1 MNKKILSLTL
11 LFAALNTG
19 MIFAVSNISIAQAK
33 AIAQKK
39 VPGGTVT
46 SISLD
51 YEKNRAIYDID
62 IFRNQYEYDLKL
74 DATTGSGISAKK
86 TARDDYAYSD
96 ADRFITMEKA
106 MAIALKK
113 VPGATIY
120 SIALDTE
127 AKRDIYEI
135 ELSLKQYEYDLK
147 LDALTGSGISVKK
160 ELKEGAAQTKPQ
172 KPSTSTYITKEQ
184 AQAAA
189 LKKIPG
195 ATVRKI
201 ELDREDGVYELEL
214 RKGKVNYDVTVS
226 ATSGKVL
233 SCEIDD

>member
-86 TARDDYAYSD
+86 TARDDYSFSD
-96 ADRFITMEKA
+96 ADRFITMDKA

-135 ELSLKQYEYDLK
+135 ELALKSYEYDLK

-160 ELKEGAAQTKPQ
+160 ELKEGVAQSKPQ
-172 KPSTSTYITKEQ
+172 KPSASNYITKEQ

-189 LKKIPG
+189 LKKVPG

-201 ELDREDGVYELEL
+201 ELDREDGVYEIDL
-214 RKGKVNYDVTVS
+214 RKGNVNYDVTVS